1 MRDMLRKA
9 VPALSALLF
18 TGLAAGCGA
27 PLGQALPGDEDPIV
41 IMVSLDGMHP
51 DFLDRAPTPTFDGI
65 ARDGVRAE
73 GLTPVYPSKT
83 FPNHYS
89 IATGLYAERHGLV
102 DNSFWDP
109 ALQAMYRL
117 SDRDAVQDGRFYAGE
132 PIWVTAERQGLR
144 AASYFWVGTEA
155 PVQGVQPSDFRYF
168 DGSVPNEA
176 RVDTVL
182 YWLARPLGERPNLAL
197 LYFQEPDAV
206 AHDHG
211 PDAPEVGA
219 MVAELDGVV
228 KRLLD
233 GVARLPFG
241 DRVNIVLVSDHG
253 MAWVPAENV
262 IILAEL
268 VDLEGVRVV
277 YNTTQVLLYFDGAE
291 DRMHD
296 VVATLRERLHSAQ
309 VYLRSETPA
318 HWNYRDNPRI
328 GDVVVTADLGWII
341 RWAGGRP
348 WTGGGMHGWDPAYP
362 EMNGIFM
369 AVGPAFARGVTV
381 PAFENIHVYPLLAHL
396 LGLRPAEG
404 IDGRFD
410 AVRGVLANPNRR
422 R

>member
-1 MRDMLRKA
+1 MLRKVPVA
-9 VPALSALLF
+9 LPALLLMA
-18 TGLAAGCGA
+18 LAAGCAA
-27 PLGQALPGDEDPIV
+27 PLGQALPGDEEPFV
-41 IMVSLDGMHP
+41 ILVSLDGMHP
-51 DFLDRAPTPTFDGI
+51 DFLERANTPTFDRI
-65 ARDGVRAE
+65 AREGVTAR

-89 IATGLYAERHGLV
+89 IATGMYADRHGLV

-109 ALQAMYRL
+109 ALEAMYRL
-117 SDRDAVQDGRFYAGE
+117 SDRRAVQDGRFYDGE

-144 AASYFWVGTEA
+144 TASYFWVGTEA

-182 YWLARPLGERPNLAL
+182 YWLSRPQGERPNLAL

-211 PDAPEVGA
+211 PDAPEVDA

-228 KRLLD
+228 QRLLD

-241 DRVNIVLVSDHG
+241 ERVNIVLVSDHG
-253 MAWVPAENV
+253 MAWVPAGNV
-262 IILAEL
+262 IILEEL
-268 VDLEGVRVV
+268 VDLEGVRVI
-277 YNTTQVLLYFDGAE
+277 YNTTQVLLYFDGDEA
-291 DRMHD
+291 RMHQ
-296 VVATLRERLHSAQ
+296 VVATLNERLHNARAF
-309 VYLRSETPA
+309 LRSDTPP

-328 GDVVVTADLGWII
+328 GDVVVAADLGWIL
-341 RWAGGRP
+341 RWPGGRP
-348 WTGGGMHGWDPAYP
+348 WTGGGMHGWDPTYP
-362 EMNGIFM
+362 EMQGIFM
-369 AVGPAFARGVTV
+369 AVGPAFHRGATV

-396 LGLRPAEG
+396 LGLRPAAE

-410 AVRGVLANPNRR
+410 TVRGVLAPPNRHR
-422 R
+422 